1 MRTFIFLCSL
11 ALPAQADM
19 QTARD
24 SFTKGQFPQAI
35 ENLIP
40 TANAGNAEA
49 EFLLGNIYT
58 LGLGVP
64 KDVTRGFEFYHPA
77 ASKGHPSAQLR
88 LSRAYATGAGTQ
100 PDRLR
105 AYVWSRLA
113 AIGRAQGAD
122 DQAKADQTAL
132 TPKALQKA
140 DQLIQDYRTYLY
152 PLEK

>member
-40 TANAGNAEA
+40 AANAGNAEA

-88 LSRAYATGAGTQ
+88 LSRAYATGAGTT
-100 PDRLR
+100 R
-105 AYVWSRLA
+105 
-113 AIGRAQGAD
+113 
-122 DQAKADQTAL
+122 QTAGL
-132 TPKALQKA
+132 RLVQTCCHWA
-140 DQLIQDYRTYLY
+140 RTRRRRSGQSG
-152 PLEK
+152 PNRTDAESAAKS